1 MERLPTARSR
11 DCCVRLLAE
20 GLRCHPGKRVGHQIR
35 QWQPFLLRRIA
46 ADGGGGAG
54 HSAAGRRTGKGGA
67 IEAFA
72 GDIFKWLEHAIDK
85 VKQFFV
91 QVVGDVTHFFIQIG
105 EKLYHFVMEAI
116 DDVAHGIPFILNAIK
131 VAWDKIVQW
140 VDFIFSWNDIVRT
153 HKVLKSIF
161 KCYVNAAKRSR
172 LGVGMP
178 RASPPR

>member
-1 MERLPTARSR
+1 MA
-11 DCCVRLLAE
+11 
-20 GLRCHPGKRVGHQIR
+20 
-35 QWQPFLLRRIA
+35 
-46 ADGGGGAG
+46 
-54 HSAAGRRTGKGGA
+54 AAGLAIALPAGELGGIGGA

-72 GDIFKWLEHAIDK
+72 GDIFMWLEHAIDK